1 MSNQGW
7 NPLHKFM
14 ALAAAALF
22 LAGCLEDAG
31 EDTNSVD
38 APHNSNSAPVIS
50 GSPPT
55 EVEAGSAYSFMPG
68 ANDADKDPLTFTID
82 NLPGWASF
90 DATNGRISGTPG
102 NADVMTYSGI
112 MITVSDG
119 TTTDSLGPFSVTV
132 HPKGSGTGSVTL
144 TWTPPT
150 HNADGTQLTDL
161 AGYRFYWGTDP
172 GSYTNSITVENPGIS
187 SYVVNGLFPGTYEFV
202 VTAYNSAGFQS
213 MASNAATAA
222 VQ

>member
-1 MSNQGW
+1 
-7 NPLHKFM
+7 M

-31 EDTNSVD
+31 EGTKD
-38 APHNSNSAPVIS
+38 ASTSSIGNSAPVIS

-55 EVEAGSAYSFMPG
+55 QVEAGSAYSFTPG

-90 DATNGRISGTPG
+90 DATTGRISGTPG
-102 NADVMTYSGI
+102 SADVMTYSGI

-119 TTTDSLGPFSVTV
+119 TATDSLGPFSVTV
-132 HPKGSGTGSVTL
+132 QPTGSGAGSVTL

-161 AGYRFYWGTDP
+161 AGYRFYWGTEP
-172 GSYTNSITVENPGIS
+172 GSYTNSVTVENPGIS
-187 SYVVNGLFPGTYEFV
+187 SYVVDGLFPCTYEFV

-213 MASNAATAA
+213 MASNAATTT